1 MMKTILLAED
11 SGFSIRD
18 FKRKLEQ
25 CSFEA
30 NLIVVRDGQAVIDLL
45 DPDSSAALDSLPDL
59 IVLDLK
65 MPRLEG
71 LDVLA
76 WIRQSDTL
84 HDLPVIVLTTSDA
97 FFDMDM
103 AGALDVGEYLTKD
116 APAATLCAALTRNL
130 NRSRKRLDPFHDVLR
145 EFNSHDPRF
154 WRPMLYQLS
163 YTPRPGVGVLHLPG
177 EIKTNVTTEF
187 GFHYANRLRL
197 PHAGHFSLRHVPV
210 RHPSVASDR
219 PVPPGPRPR
228 GADDAVGD
236 RAEALLLAH
245 PALGC
250 GARGNCRSGMLCWW
264 LHRAARPGPC
274 GSGADHTDPRL

>member
-25 CSFEA
+25 CGFEA

-145 EFNSHDPRF
+145 EFNSEAD
-154 WRPMLYQLS
+154 
-163 YTPRPGVGVLHLPG
+163 VL
-177 EIKTNVTTEF
+177 
-187 GFHYANRLRL
+187 R
-197 PHAGHFSLRHVPV
+197 
-210 RHPSVASDR
+210 
-219 PVPPGPRPR
+219 
-228 GADDAVGD
+228 DAAI
-236 RAEALLLAH
+236 R
-245 PALGC
+245 
-250 GARGNCRSGMLCWW
+250 
-264 LHRAARPGPC
+264 
-274 GSGADHTDPRL
+274 